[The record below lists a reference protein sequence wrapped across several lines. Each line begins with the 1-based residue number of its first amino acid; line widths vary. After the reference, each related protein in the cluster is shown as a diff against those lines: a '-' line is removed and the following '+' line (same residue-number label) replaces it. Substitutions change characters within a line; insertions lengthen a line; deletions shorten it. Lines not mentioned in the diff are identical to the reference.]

1 MGCEFYEFYKIKQFL
16 VIMREFLKIIF
27 KGFKMLKNS
36 VFLGAAALLLAG
48 CGTLNLKEKAE
59 EFQLRSVPS
68 NAVVQI
74 IDTKENKII
83 ASGKTPYRVSLPKR
97 QDFFEGKNYQIR
109 FLKEGFVA
117 KNVEVKSE
125 FSGHY
130 GLGNLVS
137 SGPIGWFLVD
147 PGSGAMWTLV
157 PQDLNGVFI
166 DERFLEV
173 HLIEDNSKNIKKLM
187 SSM

>member
-1 MGCEFYEFYKIKQFL
+1 MSKSLQKKRL
-16 VIMREFLKIIF
+16 VMF
-27 KGFKMLKNS
+27 KNVVS
-36 VFLGAAALLLAG
+36 LGVGALLLAG

-59 EFQLRSVPS
+59 EFQIRSVPS

-74 IDTKENKII
+74 IDTKEQKII

-97 QDFFEGKNYQIR
+97 QGYFEGKDYQIR
-109 FLKEGFVA
+109 FIKDGFMT
-117 KNVEVKSE
+117 KNVDVKSE

-137 SGPIGWFLVD
+137 TGPIGWFLVD

-157 PQDLNGVFI
+157 PQDMSGIFI

-173 HLIEDNSKNIKKLM
+173 HLIDDNSKNIKRLM
-187 SSM
+187 RKM